1 MLHHVLQGQEVL
13 LALQGRVGVAQ
24 RQVRQAQV
32 AVRAAHGLAVLQ
44 VLRQGQVLVLVSAEQ
59 TFKSRQVQVQIS

>member
-1 MLHHVLQGQEVL
+1 MHQGQEVL

-32 AVRAAHGLAVLQ
+32 AVRAANGLAVLQ
-44 VLRQGQVLVLVSAEQ
+44 VLPQGQV
-59 TFKSRQVQVQIS
+59 